1 MPTEINLLYRKM
13 LSFFFW
19 IVEVGVAVTV
29 AAVGSF
35 LSSPRLAVL
44 LARRVAMFNVSPS
57 SACRCWTEVDI
68 LYEDRLP
75 VGYYTCA
82 DRYPAFDRHSNS

>member
-13 LSFFFW
+13 LSFFF

-35 LSSPRLAVL
+35 LSSPQLAVL
-44 LARRVAMFNVSPS
+44 LARRVGDV
-57 SACRCWTEVDI
+57 
-68 LYEDRLP
+68 
-75 VGYYTCA
+75 
-82 DRYPAFDRHSNS
+82 